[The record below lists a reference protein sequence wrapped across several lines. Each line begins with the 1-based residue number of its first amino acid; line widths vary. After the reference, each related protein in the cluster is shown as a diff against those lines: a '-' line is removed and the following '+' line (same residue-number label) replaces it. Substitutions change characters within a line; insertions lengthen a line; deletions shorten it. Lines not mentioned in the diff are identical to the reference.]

1 MAVDFASY
9 LASAQT
15 RAERAIDQLLPAV
28 NEPASRLKE
37 AMRYSV
43 LNGGKRVRASLI
55 YAAYQAVSGR
65 DDHQGLDHL
74 AIAMELVHAYS
85 LVHDDLPAMDDDD
98 LRRGLP
104 TCHKAFDEATAILAG
119 DALQTEAFA
128 LLTQAPDLSA
138 EQKLACV
145 FCLAQAS
152 GIHGMVA
159 GQAVDLASENK
170 QISLAELELLHR
182 HKTGALIEASVKL
195 GAIAANATA
204 QQVASLATYAQ
215 AIGLAFQVQDD
226 ILDVEGDT
234 TELGKHTG
242 ADALHQKSTYPS
254 LLGLDRAKQLASELE
269 QQAITALHDFG
280 PAADPLRALATFIV
294 TRRK

>member
-1 MAVDFASY
+1 MAVDFANY
-9 LASAQT
+9 LASAQA
-15 RAERAIDQLLPAV
+15 RAARAIDQLLPPV
-28 NEPASRLKE
+28 TEPAARLKE

-55 YAAYQAVSGR
+55 YASCQAIAET
-65 DDHQGLDHL
+65 DDHAGLDHL

-119 DALQTEAFA
+119 DALQTEAFS
-128 LLTQAPDLSA
+128 LITQAPELSA

-145 FCLAQAS
+145 FCLAEAA
-152 GIHGMVA
+152 GIRGMVA

-170 QISLAELELLHR
+170 QIALAELELLHR

-195 GAIAANATA
+195 GAIAACGSE
-204 QQVASLATYAQ
+204 QQIASLATYAQ

-226 ILDVEGDT
+226 ILDVEGDSA
-234 TELGKHTG
+234 ELGKHTG

-254 LLGLDRAKQLASELE
+254 LLGLDRAKQLAGELE
-269 QQAITALHDFG
+269 QQAINALASFG